1 MVAHQTIAWQK
12 LACLVCQVRD
22 LVFWQWTLDKQALM
36 NIMSVARTRKD
47 FKAASE
53 EQSFLPY
60 LAEFGRRR
68 VTDERDRVFA
78 LLSLFPDVQSTG
90 LKADYTSTS
99 ADVSSKAA
107 IFCMNNGFHLD
118 VLSYAVAAVEEKT
131 QAPRL
136 IESVGTWVPS
146 WGYGKHTPF
155 ATFPFSASKDY
166 PQHYHVCA
174 EAFRVDTVRTVGGTL
189 AEDITLNIDSVPTI
203 LHAWEAIAMEL
214 TNQSHRC
221 SKDGFEDSWFSQW
234 DTADQ
239 DVTRLKELDYALPN
253 LTQVVIKIPEVVRH
267 VKSGGCSV
275 NDDTEQ
281 PPQDLLR
288 GSSTSS
294 RISRLV

>member
-1 MVAHQTIAWQK
+1 
-12 LACLVCQVRD
+12 
-22 LVFWQWTLDKQALM
+22 M
-36 NIMSVARTRKD
+36 NIMSVARARKD

-60 LAEFGRRR
+60 LADFGRRR

-174 EAFRVDTVRTVGGTL
+174 GRGGHFHGVL
-189 AEDITLNIDSVPTI
+189 KHMI
-203 LHAWEAIAMEL
+203 L
-214 TNQSHRC
+214 TR
-221 SKDGFEDSWFSQW
+221 GFQ
-234 DTADQ
+234 
-239 DVTRLKELDYALPN
+239 
-253 LTQVVIKIPEVVRH
+253 
-267 VKSGGCSV
+267 G
-275 NDDTEQ
+275 
-281 PPQDLLR
+281 
-288 GSSTSS
+288 
-294 RISRLV
+294 